1 MRTLLVM
8 VVLAMSANYA
18 QAQDP
23 GQLAAQQIGQQATQ
37 QANQDAQQAMQMN
50 QQAAQMAAQQA
61 QMMSQ
66 TQTAGAMPP
75 CCTVVK
81 PKFSV
86 KAGSYVSPVTV
97 KLTDKTRGAIIYY
110 TTDGWTPTPASNRY
124 LGPITISST
133 TTLQAIAIAPYYAV
147 YGRSLVVSAQYNINA
162 PAATVSAPAN
172 PSSAPE
178 AAAEVSPDGK
188 VMLAQGTAVPFV
200 FGADVS
206 SKTAS
211 VGDLIPLA
219 LSDDLKVGNVVV
231 ARKSSPAAAL
241 VIQVDKTGVGGAPGD
256 ITFQV
261 DSLTVNG
268 SVIKLSG
275 FATKEGEAKPP
286 GAALLIPYAG
296 LFTVLKHGTDAD
308 IKQGTP
314 FIAFVNADTELSP
327 AK

>member
-8 VVLAMSANYA
+8 TMLAVSANYA

-23 GQLAAQQIGQQATQ
+23 GQMAAQQAQQAAQ

-50 QQAAQMAAQQA
+50 QQAAQTAAQQA
-61 QMMSQ
+61 Q
-66 TQTAGAMPP
+66 TDGAMPP
-75 CCTVVK
+75 CCIIAK

-86 KAGSYVSPVTV
+86 KAGSYASPVTV

-110 TTDGWTPTPASNRY
+110 TTDGWTPTNASNRY
-124 LGPITISST
+124 LGPITISSS
-133 TTLQAIAIAPYYAV
+133 TTLQAIAIGPYFAT
-147 YGRSLVVSAQYNINA
+147 YGRSVVVSAQYNIKM
-162 PAATVSAPAN
+162 PAGATASAPAN
-172 PSSAPE
+172 APPASE
-178 AAAEVSPDGK
+178 AAAEESSDGK
-188 VMLAQGTAVPFV
+188 LTLAQGMPVSLV

-211 VGDLIPLA
+211 VGDLIPLTLA
-219 LSDDLKVGNVVV
+219 DDLKVGNVVV
-231 ARKSSPAAAL
+231 ARKGSPAAAL
-241 VIQVDKTGVGGAPGD
+241 VIQVDKTGAGGAPGD

-286 GAALLIPYAG
+286 NAAFLIPVVG
-296 LFTVLKHGTDAD
+296 PLTVLKHGADAE
-308 IKQGTP
+308 IKQGTL
-314 FIAFVNADTELSP
+314 FTAFVSADTELSP
-327 AK
+327 AN